1 MVAGTA
7 RTFGLVRASATGS
20 SFVKASL
27 LYSARDSWCE
37 RRLFDMT
44 QAVPQVCQL
53 SHGGFRLLGE
63 PVFRLSEGARI
74 PSMVVQ
80 LESQE
85 AVLPLRSV
93 AREFGVDPASA
104 DGQMLT
110 LIEQALDFVVALRLG
125 DKLPSELNG
134 GESSWTPSEQDR
146 KVATSR
152 VWHDLVR
159 CVFAR
164 MGQIVTIS
172 GAGAPGWEDTA
183 ANQQWLR
190 KAIDAAV
197 TLLGGPDAMEVAV
210 RAALVSEE
218 LACIETM
225 RRILMRGMAGPQ
237 EKLLRIQASRL
248 SVSRRD
254 TMKQV
259 QGLARRGLKQV
270 TSRFDKVDAC
280 LDDILAMLRDTPA
293 AIAWLRHQRDWL
305 FRTKRAWEPVFA
317 DWANAPSDF
326 DESVWKVVERT
337 YSFLAPRF
345 MSFQEWTIMDAKSRR
360 EVKQATVW

>member
-1 MVAGTA
+1 MP
-7 RTFGLVRASATGS
+7 
-20 SFVKASL
+20 
-27 LYSARDSWCE
+27 DEWCE
-37 RRLFDMT
+37 RRLFNMT

-93 AREFGVDPASA
+93 AREFGVDPASP
-104 DGQMLT
+104 DGQMLI

-134 GESSWTPSEQDR
+134 GESSWKPSEQDR

-152 VWHDLVR
+152 VWHGLLR

-164 MGQIVTIS
+164 MGQSVTIS

-183 ANQQWLR
+183 VNQEWLQ
-190 KAIDAAV
+190 KAIDGAV
-197 TLLGGPDAMEVAV
+197 IQLGVPDAMEVAV
-210 RAALVSEE
+210 RVALISEE
-218 LACIETM
+218 VACIETM
-225 RRILMRGMAGPQ
+225 RRILMRGRVGLQ
-237 EKLLRIQASRL
+237 EKMLRIQADQIL
-248 SVSRRD
+248 ISRRD
-254 TMKQV
+254 TITQV
-259 QGLARRGLKQV
+259 QALARRGLKEV
-270 TSRFDKVDAC
+270 TNR
-280 LDDILAMLRDTPA
+280 LDDVDVHLNDIVAMLRDTPA
-293 AIAWLRHQRDWL
+293 AIAWLRQQRDWL
-305 FRTKRAWEPVFA
+305 VRTKQAWEPVFL
-317 DWANAPSDF
+317 DWASAPNHFDDF
-326 DESVWKVVERT
+326 LWKVVERT

-345 MSFQEWTIMDAKSRR
+345 MSFHEWAIMDSESKRQ
-360 EVKQATVW
+360 VKRATVW